1 MNIRKQFQSEMG
13 LNLRDHLGISFSEKK
28 DEQKICKYRNFI
40 AHVKKTT
47 ESWLEINWMGVY
59 PGFFTDSLKGAT
71 HELNVFSRHTLNII
85 LTYSYLKYFHS

>member
-47 ESWLEINWMGVY
+47 ES
-59 PGFFTDSLKGAT
+59 
-71 HELNVFSRHTLNII
+71 
-85 LTYSYLKYFHS
+85 

>member
-13 LNLRDHLGISFSEKK
+13 LKLRDHLGISFSEKK

-47 ESWLEINWMGVY
+47 ESWLEINWMGV
-59 PGFFTDSLKGAT
+59 L
-71 HELNVFSRHTLNII
+71 SRIF
-85 LTYSYLKYFHS
+85 YRQP